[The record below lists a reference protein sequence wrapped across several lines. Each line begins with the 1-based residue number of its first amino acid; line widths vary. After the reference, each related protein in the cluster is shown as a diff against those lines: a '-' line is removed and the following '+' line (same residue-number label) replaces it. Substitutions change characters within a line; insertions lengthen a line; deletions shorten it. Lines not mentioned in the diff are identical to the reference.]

1 LLVKFTYNNNYQATI
16 GMTPYEAL
24 YGRKCEHQYAGKK
37 VGDRQL
43 FRSELVQVTLEKI
56 KIIKD
61 RMKMIQDRQKSYAD
75 NMRRPLEF
83 AISDKVF
90 FKVTPWK
97 QMLKFGMKGKLAPRY
112 IQPFKVNKRIGL
124 VSISGQDP

>member
-1 LLVKFTYNNNYQATI
+1 
-16 GMTPYEAL
+16 M
-24 YGRKCEHQYAGKK
+24 R
-37 VGDRQL
+37 DRQL
-43 FRSELVQVTLEKI
+43 IGPKLVQVTLEKI

-112 IQPFKVNKRIGL
+112 IQPFKVTERIGL
-124 VSISGQDP
+124 VFISGQDP

>member
-1 LLVKFTYNNNYQATI
+1 
-16 GMTPYEAL
+16 
-24 YGRKCEHQYAGKK
+24 

-43 FRSELVQVTLEKI
+43 IGPKLVRVTLEKI

-90 FKVTPWK
+90 LKVTPWK

>member
-1 LLVKFTYNNNYQATI
+1 
-16 GMTPYEAL
+16 
-24 YGRKCEHQYAGKK
+24 
-37 VGDRQL
+37 
-43 FRSELVQVTLEKI
+43 
-56 KIIKD
+56 
-61 RMKMIQDRQKSYAD
+61 MKMIQDRQKSYAD

-90 FKVTPWK
+90 LKVTPWK

-112 IQPFKVNKRIGL
+112 IQPFKVTKRIGL